1 MPKLFKKG
9 DVCVLV
15 DPVTKNRIWL
25 PLEDVEIK
33 HGGRTLK
40 LGELIKE
47 LDDNKVSKAEFDKY
61 KLNQKKILKQIINI
75 LKINAGQTEV
85 NSLDLNE
92 LLDTF
97 NNVEEK

>member
-1 MPKLFKKG
+1 MPKQLFKKG

-25 PLEDVEIK
+25 PLEDIEIK
-33 HGGRTLK
+33 HKGRTLK

-47 LDDNKVSKAEFDKY
+47 LDDDKISKAEFDKY
-61 KLNQKKILKQIINI
+61 KLNQKKILKQILNI

-92 LLDTF
+92 ILD
-97 NNVEEK
+97 NLNVEEK